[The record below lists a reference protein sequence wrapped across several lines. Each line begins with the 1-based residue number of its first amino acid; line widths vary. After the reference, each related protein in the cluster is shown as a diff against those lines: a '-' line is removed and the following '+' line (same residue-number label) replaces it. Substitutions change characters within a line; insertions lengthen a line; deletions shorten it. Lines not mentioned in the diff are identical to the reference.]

1 MEDHRLAPK
10 RHNANDT
17 RRIYWNHLSRSN
29 YSLAKHLTWCQLTW
43 CHRNDNFSSLNI
55 DSSVLFKNHEV
66 ITKRV
71 NASSN
76 TKITKSS
83 VPNETTVRA
92 NPLRF
97 STTIITSNLCHK
109 LSLVPSMVKQTL
121 AERRLWML
129 GLVACAICRLERK
142 YWMEDVET
150 CYSLYSIDYFE
161 LTNRR

>member
-1 MEDHRLAPK
+1 MTDIRCVHQKSKSKIDGTMEDHRLAPK

-17 RRIYWNHLSRSN
+17 RRIYWNHFSRSN

-83 VPNETTVRA
+83 VPT
-92 NPLRF
+92 
-97 STTIITSNLCHK
+97 
-109 LSLVPSMVKQTL
+109 KQQF
-121 AERRLWML
+121 ERIHFDSPRRLSQVICVINYHSFHPWWNKL
-129 GLVACAICRLERK
+129 LQREGYGCLV
-142 YWMEDVET
+142 W
-150 CYSLYSIDYFE
+150 
-161 LTNRR
+161 